1 MRTALDYILAAGDSW
16 HANTPRRGL
25 VYDRVSS
32 VHQETSLCVA
42 CHATHFPLRA
52 ALYAA
57 RNGYP
62 VVQRQQLQFLTERF
76 YNNPRP
82 FYGFEQDGAV
92 WARVI
97 SAPANVLGRMSHLL
111 DLYERQISGERRSNV
126 HEGIG
131 RYLALCT
138 TRAATSCRPTK
149 PTATRRS

>member
-1 MRTALDYILAAGDSW
+1 MPTLRAGG
-16 HANTPRRGL
+16 A

-111 DLYERQISGERRSNV
+111 DIYERQISGERRSNST
-126 HEGIG
+126 
-131 RYLALCT
+131 RASASTSSCT

-149 PTATRRS
+149 PTATRLS